1 MTSMLLSTLLL
12 LTIVFAFAIGIA
24 LGRWA
29 IFGILHFFDPAR
41 LQRKEGR
48 AQALATVTGTDWYGV
63 QQ

>member
-1 MTSMLLSTLLL
+1 MLLSTLLL

-41 LQRKEGR
+41 LRQKEGR
-48 AQALATVTGTDWYGV
+48 ARAFAPATGTD
-63 QQ
+63 